1 MPDPNPY
8 KYYIELVEN
17 FLPTLLEDYKDDVE
31 LMRKVDAINFIL
43 EIFKSQNP
51 NLELGGLSASITS
64 SPVHLLTAESIIL

>member
-8 KYYIELVEN
+8 RYYIELVED

-43 EIFKSQNP
+43 DIFKSQNP
-51 NLELGGLSASITS
+51 NLE
-64 SPVHLLTAESIIL
+64 